1 MNYITQFWASMKSF
15 NEPEHY
21 VEDEVA
27 TVVENTLGSVQLSIV
42 MMMEDMIA
50 KAEELSRLPY
60 PVNETVEKSKEVAT
74 LIQAGFTNHPLV
86 VEYNEKVAAAKKKW
100 EDSIEYRKGLRKIVE
115 ALQLLIKAR
124 RNYGNDTLLLPFDKF
139 QELCQ
144 KYDLACGALQNYRGD
159 VPSDKLQEIIE
170 LQSKGRLREVIEL
183 MPVKE
188 VTNLQFRNDWKLK
201 EFNKELAELPFI
213 IKFEDSSV
221 FKGERRIEFAN
232 GGFMYYKV
240 DEDLSIEMH
249 PSTDFFIAAPC
260 ECFKEHYKINDA
272 PKDPFICSLT
282 SLGVLIFTRWGEE
295 ANDDIIKR
303 FEEFNNKLDTVKLD
317 GLF

>member
-21 VEDEVA
+21 VEEEVA

-60 PVNETVEKSKEVAT
+60 PVTETVEKSKEVAT
-74 LIQAGFTNHPLV
+74 LIQAGFTSHPLV
-86 VEYNEKVAAAKKKW
+86 VEYNEKVSAATKKF
-100 EDSIEYRKGLRKIVE
+100 EDSIEYRNGLRKIVE

-124 RNYGNDTLLLPFDKF
+124 RCYGNDTLLLPFDKF
-139 QELCQ
+139 QELCH

-188 VTNLQFRNDWKLK
+188 VTNISRNDDWKFRKANEYLRD
-201 EFNKELAELPFI
+201 LPFI
-213 IKFEDSSV
+213 VKNEETMFE
-221 FKGERRIEFAN
+221 GQNRIEFAN
-232 GGFMYYKV
+232 GEFLYYYRG
-240 DEDLSIEMH
+240 EDFIIETH

-260 ECFKEHYKINDA
+260 ECFKEHYKINEV

-303 FEEFNNKLDTVKLD
+303 FEEFNHKLDTVKLD

>member
-1 MNYITQFWASMKSF
+1 MNYLSQIWASMKCF
-15 NEPEHY
+15 DEPEHY
-21 VEDEVA
+21 VEEEVS
-27 TVVENTLGSVQLSIV
+27 TVVENTLGSIQLSIV

-60 PVNETVEKSKEVAT
+60 PVTETVEKSKEVAT

-86 VEYNEKVAAAKKKW
+86 VEYNEKVAAAEKKW
-100 EDSIEYRKGLRKIVE
+100 KDSIEYRKGLRKIVE

-188 VTNLQFRNDWKLK
+188 ITDISRNDDWKFRKANEYLK
-201 EFNKELAELPFI
+201 DLPFI
-213 IKFEDSSV
+213 VENKETMFE
-221 FKGERRIEFAN
+221 GQNRIEFAN
-232 GGFMYYKV
+232 GEFLYYERSK
-240 DEDLSIEMH
+240 DLIIETH